1 MAGLN
6 DVVGYESAV
15 EEAAQGFVV
24 WASVDDFF
32 VVGCRMLSEARG
44 SRL

>member
-1 MAGLN
+1 MAGLTN
-6 DVVGYESAV
+6 VVGYESAV
-15 EEAAQGFVV
+15 EEAAQGSVI

-44 SRL
+44 SRF